1 MSSIWTELMGV
12 EFSQKFY
19 DVDGIKTR
27 VIEAGDDSKP
37 VLIFLHGTG
46 GHAEAYTRNIEA
58 HAEHFHVYAY
68 DMIGHGYTDRPDC
81 DYQMPDFVD
90 HLVKFLDTIGAEKAY
105 LSGESLGAMVASWT
119 AIKHPERVI
128 KLVQNTG
135 ILMAPNG
142 EGKAELT
149 DALER
154 SRKAA
159 GQLTMEIVHARMSWL
174 MAEPEKTLTDEVVD
188 VRYTIYNQ
196 PGMLPVMGKIANT
209 ILGGVI
215 DADWCDKWVNPESM
229 RDIQCPTLVLWTR
242 HNPGQ
247 PVELAEEGM
256 SRIPNAKMVILEN
269 SAHWPQ
275 WEEPE
280 LFNKVHLE
288 FLLS

>member
-1 MSSIWTELMGV
+1 MGSIWTDLMGV
-12 EFSQKFY
+12 DFRQTSY
-19 DVDGIKTR
+19 NVAGIKTR
-27 VIEAGDDSKP
+27 VLEAGNGP
-37 VLIFLHGTG
+37 TLILLHGTG
-46 GHAEAYTRNIEA
+46 GHAEAYVRNIEE
-58 HAEHFHVYAY
+58 HAKHFHVYAI

-81 DYQMPDFVD
+81 DYQMDDFVD
-90 HLVKFLDTIGAEKAY
+90 HLINFLDTIGVEKAY

-119 AIKHPERVI
+119 AIKHPERVL

-135 ILMAPNG
+135 ILMPPTG
-142 EGKAELT
+142 EGKAELA

-159 GQLTMEIVHARMSWL
+159 GQLTKDIVRARMSWL
-174 MAEPEKTLTDEVVD
+174 MAEPEKTLTDEIID
-188 VRYTIYNQ
+188 ARYAIYAQ

-215 DADWCDKWVNPESM
+215 NDDWCKKWLNPEHM
-229 RDIQCPTLVLWTR
+229 RKIQCPTLVLWTK

-247 PVELAEEGM
+247 PVALAEEGM
-256 SRIPNAKMVILEN
+256 KMIPDARMVILQH

-280 LFNKVHLE
+280 QFNKLHLA
-288 FLLS
+288 FLLA

>member
-1 MSSIWTELMGV
+1 MGSIWTDLMGV
-12 EFSQKFY
+12 DFRQTYY
-19 DVDGIKTR
+19 DVKGIKTR
-27 VIEAGDDSKP
+27 VLEAGSGP
-37 VLIFLHGTG
+37 ALILLHGTG
-46 GHAEAYTRNIEA
+46 GHAEAYVRNIEE
-58 HAEHFHVYAY
+58 HAKHFHVYAI

-81 DYQMPDFVD
+81 DYQMDDFVA
-90 HLVKFLDTIGAEKAY
+90 HLIDFLDTLNIDKAY

-142 EGKAELT
+142 EGKAELA

-154 SRKAA
+154 SKKAA
-159 GQLTMEIVHARMSWL
+159 GQLTKGIVRARMSWL
-174 MAEPEKTLTDEVVD
+174 MAEPDKTLTDEIID
-188 VRYTIYNQ
+188 ARYAIYDQ

-215 DADWCDKWVNPESM
+215 DDEWCHQWVNPEFM
-229 RDIQCPTLVLWTR
+229 KKIQCPTLVLWTR

-256 SRIPNAKMVILEN
+256 KMIPNARMVILEN

-280 LFNKVHLE
+280 EFNKLHLE

>member
-1 MSSIWTELMGV
+1 MMSSIWTDLMGV
-12 EFSQKFY
+12 EYSQKYY

-27 VIEAGDDSKP
+27 AIEAGSGP

-46 GHAEAYTRNIEA
+46 GHAEAYVRNIEE
-58 HAEHFHVYAY
+58 HAKHFHVYAI

-81 DYQMPDFVD
+81 NYDMDDFVN
-90 HLVKFLDTIGAEKAY
+90 HVVKFIAKIGADKVY

-119 AIKHPERVI
+119 AIKHPEKVI

-135 ILMAPNG
+135 ILMAPNS
-142 EGKAELT
+142 EGKAELA

-159 GQLTMEIVHARMSWL
+159 GQLTKDIVRARMSWL
-174 MAEPEKTLTDEVVD
+174 MAEPEKTLTDEIID
-188 VRYTIYNQ
+188 VRYTIYDQ
-196 PGMLPVMGKIANT
+196 PGMLPVMGKIANS

-215 DADWCDKWVNPESM
+215 NDEWCNKWVNPESM
-229 RDIQCPTLVLWTR
+229 RQIQCPTLVLWTR

-256 SRIPNAKMVILEN
+256 KMIPNARMVILEE

-280 LFNKVHLE
+280 EFNKHHLE
-288 FLLS
+288 FLLA

>member
-1 MSSIWTELMGV
+1 MGSIWTDLMGV
-12 EFSQKFY
+12 DFRQTYY
-19 DVDGIKTR
+19 DAKGVKTR
-27 VIEAGDDSKP
+27 VLEAGSGP
-37 VLIFLHGTG
+37 ALILLHGTG
-46 GHAEAYTRNIEA
+46 GHAEAYVRNIEE
-58 HAEHFHVYAY
+58 HAKHFHVYAF

-81 DYQMPDFVD
+81 DYQMDDFVD
-90 HLVKFLDTIGAEKAY
+90 HLINLLDTLNIDKAY
-105 LSGESLGAMVASWT
+105 LSGESLGAMVATWT

-142 EGKAELT
+142 EGKAELA

-154 SRKAA
+154 SKKAA
-159 GQLTMEIVHARMSWL
+159 GQLTKDIVRARMSWL
-174 MAEPEKTLTDEVVD
+174 MAEPDKTLTDEIID
-188 VRYTIYNQ
+188 ARYAIYDQ

-215 DADWCDKWVNPESM
+215 DDDWCHKWVNPEFM
-229 RDIQCPTLVLWTR
+229 KKIQCPTLVLWTR

-256 SRIPNAKMVILEN
+256 KMIPNARMVILEN

-280 LFNKVHLE
+280 EFNKLHLE

>member
-1 MSSIWTELMGV
+1 MSSIWTDLMGV
-12 EFSQKFY
+12 EYRQTY
-19 DVDGIKTR
+19 YLADGIKTR
-27 VIEAGDDSKP
+27 VIEAGSGP
-37 VLIFLHGTG
+37 VLVFLHGTG
-46 GHAEAYTRNIEA
+46 GHAEAYVRNIEE
-58 HAEHFHVYAY
+58 HAKHFHVYAI

-81 DYQMPDFVD
+81 DYSMDDFVD
-90 HLVKFLDTIGAEKAY
+90 HLIKFLDTIGADQVY
-105 LSGESLGAMVASWT
+105 LSGESLGAMVATWT

-135 ILMAPNG
+135 ILMPPNAQ
-142 EGKAELT
+142 GKAELA

-154 SRKAA
+154 SKKAA
-159 GQLTMEIVHARMSWL
+159 GQLTKEIVRARLNWL
-174 MAEPEKTLTDEVVD
+174 MAEPEKTVTDEIID
-188 VRYTIYNQ
+188 VRYTIYDQ

-215 DADWCDKWVNPESM
+215 NDEWCERWVNPAFM

-247 PVELAEEGM
+247 PVELAKEAM
-256 SRIPNAKMVILEN
+256 KMIPDARMVILEN

-280 LFNKVHLE
+280 EFNRLHLD
-288 FLLS
+288 FLLA